1 MPCFEERLD
10 LADGLDADVGG
21 AEEVDEVDGEDVAE
35 AAVAEAI
42 ERELGPA
49 RQGKLRNLRLKGD
62 VGADVDER
70 GVFLVVELPQEAGQV
85 WAQGRRIY
93 LDRHEP

>member
-1 MPCFEERLD
+1 MPCFKERLD
-10 LADGLDADVGG
+10 LADGLDADAGG

-42 ERELGPA
+42 ERELGSPC
-49 RQGKLRNLRLKGD
+49 QGKLRELGLEGD

-70 GVFLVVELPQEAGQV
+70 GVFLEIELPQAAGQV
-85 WAQGRRIY
+85 WAKLRRID